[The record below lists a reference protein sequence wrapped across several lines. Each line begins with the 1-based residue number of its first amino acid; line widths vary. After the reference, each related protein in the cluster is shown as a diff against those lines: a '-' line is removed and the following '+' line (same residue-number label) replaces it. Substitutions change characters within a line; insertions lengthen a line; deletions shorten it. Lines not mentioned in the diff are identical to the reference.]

1 MSSTPLLDDPREC
14 PTCDRLYPAHA
25 AFCAVDGVPLV
36 PSSPDLRLRAME
48 PGRYQIVRRI
58 GRGGMG
64 DVYLAMDTR
73 LRRYVAVKYVRGAY
87 STDGD
92 ATARMER
99 EARNA
104 ARLSH
109 EHLVHVFDLVRESG
123 ALVLVMEYAAGPTL
137 QEAIRDAAPFAVGAV
152 ARVIDQLASGL
163 SAVHGVGLVHRDLK
177 PSNVVLTYDAERGMM
192 AKILDFGITRSFDDP
207 TQSITATGVTMGTAT
222 FMSPEQLDGAALDAR
237 ADVFALGAVA
247 AYMLSGTLRV
257 PRPGVPLSLAFVRGA
272 DRWPESLVQ
281 VLRRALAMER
291 DDRTATPRQFA
302 DELAAVS
309 RTMPDLVLTA
319 DETRQTASTALSDSA
334 LSDSALSDSA
344 LSDTARA
351 RAEMAA
357 RRAEIPVT
365 DTLPAAQHRDAV
377 PNDLDGRT

>member
-14 PTCDRLYPAHA
+14 PTCDRLYPSHA

-36 PSSPDLRLRAME
+36 PASPDLRLRTME

-87 STDGD
+87 SSDGD

-109 EHLVHVFDLVRESG
+109 EHLVRVFDLVRESG
-123 ALVLVMEYAAGPTL
+123 ALVLVMEYAAGLTL
-137 QEAIRDAAPFAVGAV
+137 QEAIRDAAPFAVGSV
-152 ARVIDQLASGL
+152 ARVVDQLASGL
-163 SAVHGVGLVHRDLK
+163 SAVHGEGLVHRDLK
-177 PSNVVLTYDAERGMM
+177 PSNVVLTHDAERGMM

-222 FMSPEQLDGAALDAR
+222 FMSPEQLDGASLDAR

-257 PRPGVPLSLAFVRGA
+257 PRPGVPLSLGFVRGA

-281 VLRRALAMER
+281 VLRRALATDR

-302 DELAAVS
+302 DELAAVARS
-309 RTMPDLVLTA
+309 MPDLVLTA
-319 DETRQTASTALSDSA
+319 NDTRQTSPQVLSDAAS
-334 LSDSALSDSA
+334 SDA
-344 LSDTARA
+344 ARA
-351 RAEMAA
+351 RAAMAA

-365 DTLPAAQHRDAV
+365 DTLPKAPHRDIA
-377 PNDLDGRT
+377 PNDPDSRT